1 MMKQASRYPTPN
13 NSHRY
18 RNPPS
23 NERGMVLIIAM
34 IMVLLMTIIGLAAI
48 RGSGLQEMMAGNMRD
63 MQLRFQAA
71 ESGASAGEMSVRFEL
86 MDEQLDEFKGATKGF
101 HPNLNIAPEIP
112 VFEWDAAAWA
122 ANAIET
128 AGDFGQLPAAPFY
141 AVEQIL
147 IPVGIESIS
156 TGSALDHTSLDIQ
169 PEGQVYRSSS
179 RYSDDT
185 SSGRVFIQTLY
196 KR

>member
-1 MMKQASRYPTPN
+1 MKKIDRYSTPT
-13 NSHRY
+13 NSHHH
-18 RNPPS
+18 RNLPP

-86 MDEQLDEFKGATKGF
+86 MDEQLDKFKGATKGL
-101 HPNLNIAPEIP
+101 HPNLNIAPGTP
-112 VFEWDAAAWA
+112 VFEWDTAAWA

-147 IPVGIESIS
+147 VPVGLESTS
-156 TGSALDHTSLDIQ
+156 TGSALDHSSLDIQ
-169 PEGQVYRSSS
+169 PEGQVYRTSS

-185 SSGRVFIQTLY
+185 SSGRVLIQTLY